1 MAKIHTVS
9 KENKALFPKS
19 RVQKDDDDE
28 RMLKCAEEWISFYR
42 CNPHRYAN
50 DVLDLGLLPW
60 QQAILWGMFYNDY
73 TFYDAARG

>member
-28 RMLKCAEEWISFYR
+28 RMLKCAEEWISYYR
-42 CNPHRYAN
+42 ANPHLYAEE
-50 DVLDLGLLPW
+50 LEFGLLDW
-60 QQAILWGMFYNDY
+60 QNVILCGMFYNDY
-73 TFYDAARG
+73 TLYDAARG

>member
-28 RMLKCAEEWISFYR
+28 RMLKCAEEWISYYR
-42 CNPHRYAN
+42 SNPH
-50 DVLDLGLLPW
+50 L
-60 QQAILWGMFYNDY
+60 ICK
-73 TFYDAARG
+73 

>member
-28 RMLKCAEEWISFYR
+28 RMLKCAEEWVSYYR
-42 CNPHRYAN
+42 VNPHLICQSGARPRITALATSN
-50 DVLDLGLLPW
+50 TMWNVL
-60 QQAILWGMFYNDY
+60 Q
-73 TFYDAARG
+73 

>member
-9 KENKALFPKS
+9 NENKALFPKS

-42 CNPHRYAN
+42 VNPAKYAV
-50 DVLDLGLLPW
+50 DELEIPLFDFQKV
-60 QQAILWGMFYNDY
+60 ILTGMF
-73 TFYDAARG
+73 

>member
-28 RMLKCAEEWISFYR
+28 RMLKCAEEWISYYR
-42 CNPHRYAN
+42 ANPPLYAE
-50 DVLDLGLLPW
+50 VLEFGLLDW
-60 QQAILWGMFYNDY
+60 QNVILCGMFYNDY
-73 TFYDAARG
+73 TLYDAARG